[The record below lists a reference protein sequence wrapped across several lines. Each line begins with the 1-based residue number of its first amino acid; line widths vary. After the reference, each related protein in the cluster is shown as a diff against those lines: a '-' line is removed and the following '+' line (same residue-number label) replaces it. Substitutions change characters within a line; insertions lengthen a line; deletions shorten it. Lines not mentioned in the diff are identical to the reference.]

1 MKNKLDIVGI
11 AKQVISDEMA
21 GLRDLHE
28 FIDEDFQNV
37 IQKIMDNKGRLIFS
51 GMGKSGYVARKISS
65 TLSSTGISSFF
76 IHPAE
81 AGHGDLGMITKQDI
95 VVLLSNSG
103 DTFEL
108 NTIVDYCK
116 RFNIF
121 IIGITRKNDS
131 VLSKISDLPIVLP
144 NSKEASEIDIPS
156 TSIIMMISFWDAITI
171 VLQRLK
177 NFSQEDFKNL
187 HPGGK
192 IGAKLLK
199 VSKLMHKDK
208 HIPTVSVNTV
218 GMDVIIEMTQKGFG
232 CTAVLD
238 ADGKLVGIITDGDL
252 RRHINVDF
260 KKVVASEIMSKKP
273 ITLEKDSFASK
284 ALYIMN
290 EKEIT
295 QIFVAKNNEPIGIL
309 HMHDLVRAGIV

>member
-273 ITLEKDSFASK
+273 VTLEKDSFASK

>member
-1 MKNKLDIVGI
+1 MKNKLDIIGI

-156 TSIIMMISFWDAITI
+156 TSIIMMISFWDAIAI

-208 HIPTVSVNTV
+208 LIPTVSVNTV

-238 ADGKLVGIITDGDL
+238 EDGKLVGIITDGDL
-252 RRHINVDF
+252 RRNINVDF

-273 ITLEKDSFASK
+273 ITLEKDAFASK